1 METISCHN
9 NNTNNCGSNCPNFLL
24 CSLLKTEKHIN
35 EIESRLTN
43 VFLSVNTLLEIS
55 TPIDEKLNS
64 LENRIANKEDI
75 IEEFNNTFR
84 QIDELKELIIENNEE
99 ILSILKQHTN
109 TLNELKRRLVV
120 VEKSIRT

>member
-1 METISCHN
+1 
-9 NNTNNCGSNCPNFLL
+9 
-24 CSLLKTEKHIN
+24 LLKTEKHIN